1 MTSSNNEFL
10 KAQKKQ
16 SGRLLTVVVALA
28 SSGGLL
34 IIAQAWCLANIV
46 NDVIFKQQAL
56 VDVMHWMWLMLA
68 LIMLRTLLTYSTE
81 QLALQAAA
89 NIKQQLRTRL
99 LDKLQKLGPR
109 FLTGERSG
117 ELSTTLSDGVEALE
131 NYYARYLPAM
141 SLAVWI
147 PLAIL
152 VFVFPVDW
160 QSGLVM
166 LLTAPLI
173 PFFMVLIG
181 RGAERLNQKQWKQLA
196 RLGGHFLD
204 VIQGLTTLK
213 LFNASQRE
221 ARMIERMSED
231 YRHATMKVLRL
242 AFLSSLALEFFATV
256 SIAVVAVLIG
266 FRLLFGEMTFLHGFF
281 VLLLAPEF
289 YLPLRSLGTHYHG
302 RMDAIASSERI
313 IEILDAPLPERSERS
328 LVLNKE
334 DLYIRFEQVGF
345 DYDDRPALHDTSFE
359 IRSGERVAL
368 VGPSGS
374 GKTTLVNLL
383 LGFIE
388 ADNGRILV
396 NGHNLTQIDLT
407 WWRQQI
413 AWIPQSPRLFH
424 GTIRDNVS
432 LGMAHATRDAVIDA
446 LKKAQAMEFVD
457 RLPQGIDTLVGEG
470 GQGLSGGQVQRLAL
484 ARAFLRD
491 ACLLIMDEPTAHLD
505 SQSEALI
512 QCAIE
517 ELARGRSVLTIAHRL
532 NTIERADRIVVV
544 DQGRVAQQGSHQ
556 QLLDEPG
563 LYSELL
569 GAHGVMA

>member
-1 MTSSNNEFL
+1 MASTNSEFL

-16 SGRLLTVVVALA
+16 SGRLLTAVVALA

-46 NDVIFKQQAL
+46 SKVIFEQQSL
-56 VDVMHWMWLMLA
+56 SDVMGWLWAMLGII
-68 LIMLRTLLTYSTE
+68 LIRVLLTYSTE
-81 QLALQAAA
+81 QLAFQAAA
-89 NIKQQLRTRL
+89 NIKQKLRARL
-99 LDKLQKLGPR
+99 LHKLQQLGPAY
-109 FLTGERSG
+109 LSGERSG
-117 ELSTTLSDGVEALE
+117 ELSTTLTDGIEALD

-152 VFVFPVDW
+152 IFVFPVDW

-181 RGAERLNQKQWKQLA
+181 GGAERLNQQQWKQLA

-213 LFNASQRE
+213 LFNASRRE
-221 ARMIERMSED
+221 ARMIERISED

-313 IEILDAPLPERSERS
+313 VEILDAPLPKRSERS
-328 LVLNKE
+328 LVLNNE
-334 DLYIRFEQVGF
+334 DLHIQFEHVGF
-345 DYDDRPALHDTSFE
+345 DYDDRPALHDISFE

-388 ADNGRILV
+388 ADKGQILI
-396 NGHNLTQIDLT
+396 NGHNIKQIDLT

-432 LGMAHATRDAVIDA
+432 LGMPNATQSAVIDA
-446 LKKAQAMEFVD
+446 LKKAQAMEFVEK
-457 RLPQGIDTLVGEG
+457 LPLGIDTLVGEG

-491 ACLLIMDEPTAHLD
+491 ARLLILDEPTAHLD

-512 QCAIE
+512 QQAIKQ
-517 ELARGRSVLTIAHRL
+517 LSSGRSVLTIAHRL
-532 NTIERADRIVVV
+532 NTIEQADRIVVL
-544 DQGRVAQQGSHQ
+544 DQGRVAQLGAHR
-556 QLLDEPG
+556 QLLDESG
-563 LYSELL
+563 LYSEMLS
-569 GAHGVMA
+569 ADGVMA